1 MMIDYKDIIG
11 LYTVFDY
18 ATFRPKC
25 RLVIVGETGH
35 FMKSPTLNMSAEM
48 VQDLKAYM
56 PKEGVEVHV
65 TSMILQEFKQEQYT
79 LMSEKDISEASKQIK
94 YLEIMILRETK
105 INEILK

>member
-11 LYTVFDY
+11 LYTVVDE
-18 ATFRPKC
+18 ATFRPRC
-25 RLVIVGETGH
+25 RLVIVGETGQ
-35 FMKSPTLNMSAEM
+35 FMKSPILNMSVEM

-56 PKEGVEVHV
+56 PKEEVEVHV

-79 LMSEKDISEASKQIK
+79 IMSEVDISAASKQIK
-94 YLEIMILRETK
+94 YLERMILRETK